1 MTEMREVCLA
11 VASLA
16 RPFRPIT
23 AKLPGWW
30 GVAVLAALLA
40 AFWARPA
47 LCADA
52 TDEGSIRVVTF
63 IQYPR
68 ATASEAGGAYGV
80 FSVSA
85 SGVLCPD
92 YEYPGHHWAQPD
104 GVEYWINPA
113 GSGVL
118 SGTTISATVGAFDT
132 WGGACGPLS
141 FSYQGTTGVA
151 AGVKDGRNVVSWAD
165 LSAYPGALAVTS
177 HWLNSHDEI
186 IEADTRVSVG
196 ELWSY
201 TVPNVTHD
209 LSAVATASA
218 SRYSDPTNSGTSGTY
233 DIRGIMTH
241 EAGHWLNLADLYDET
256 QSELTMFGYGEPGEL
271 KSDTLAYGD
280 ELGVEFIY
288 PARTM
293 SLETSGLPSS
303 SPATIRYWQ
312 GGALQTDTTCENWTA
327 TVDDGSVVSID
338 STVAVSSTER
348 YSTAADTVWNAT
360 SSATYAVPYYHQ
372 YKPEIS
378 VAAAGPAHS
387 DLDNSNYVTLTYVQ
401 HGSVGTFS
409 ASDTQRFNDWLDSGS
424 AASLDQLS
432 SASTSLHRWHASGAT
447 SWIIDSADSRSATY
461 TEQFKATLTLSGLVP
476 SCPAIISAEQDGAT
490 STGTAYD
497 GWSDW
502 ADIGSRLS
510 VSSSVEVSSK
520 ERSRARDETSWTVGS
535 ALESGVRYGRQFLVS
550 VKINGLDE
558 AHPAVLTF
566 VQDGSTTS
574 VGVSGEWS
582 DWVDSRSVLTVD
594 KSVDGGW
601 MGDWSA
607 GDTTDWTVASS
618 MSVSVSYGRGHT
630 GLYILL
636 GALAAGAVIV
646 VVGALVL
653 LHRRSKRGSL
663 PGGPDGVDPF
673 QPPG

>member
-1 MTEMREVCLA
+1 MTGMRELCV
-11 VASLA
+11 
-16 RPFRPIT
+16 
-23 AKLPGWW
+23 KLPGWC
-30 GVAVLAALLA
+30 GVAVLAAILVAL
-40 AFWARPA
+40 WARPA

-52 TDEGSIRVVTF
+52 ADEGSIRVVTF

-68 ATASEAGGAYGV
+68 ATALEAGEAYGV

-85 SGVLCPD
+85 AGVLCPD
-92 YEYPGHHWAQPD
+92 YEYPGHRWARPD
-104 GVEYWINPA
+104 GIEYWINPA

-118 SGTTISATVGAFDT
+118 SGTAISATGAAFDT

-141 FSYQGTTGVA
+141 FSYQGATGVA
-151 AGVKDGRNVVSWAD
+151 AGVKDGRNVVSWGD

-177 HWLNSHDEI
+177 HWLNVHDEI
-186 IEADTRVSVG
+186 IEADTRMSVD

-201 TVPNVTHD
+201 TVPNVAHD
-209 LSAVATASA
+209 LSAVAAA
-218 SRYSDPTNSGTSGTY
+218 NAIRYSDPTNSGTPGTY

-241 EAGHWLNLADLYDET
+241 EAGHWLNLADLYDDA

-271 KSDTLAYGD
+271 KNDTLAYGD
-280 ELGVEFIY
+280 ELGVELIY
-288 PARTM
+288 PARTV

-312 GGALQTDTTCENWTA
+312 GGVLQTDTTCENWTA

-338 STVAVSSTER
+338 SIVAVSSTER

-360 SSATYAVPYYHQ
+360 SSATHAVPYYHQ
-372 YKPEIS
+372 YKPDIS
-378 VAAAGPAHS
+378 VAAAGRGHS
-387 DLDNSNYVTLTYVQ
+387 DLDDGNCVTLTYVQ

-409 ASDTQRFNDWLDSGS
+409 ASDTERFNEWLDSGS

-432 SASTSLHRWHASGAT
+432 SASTSFHRWHASGAT
-447 SWIIDSADSRSATY
+447 SWIIDSAGSRSVTY
-461 TEQFKATLTLSGLVP
+461 TEQFKATLTLSGLGP
-476 SCPAIISAEQDGAT
+476 SCPAIISAEQDGAVI
-490 STGTAYD
+490 TGTACD

-510 VSSSVEVSSK
+510 ISRCVELSSD
-520 ERSRARDETSWTVGS
+520 ERRQARDETSWTVGS

-574 VGVSGEWS
+574 AGVCDEWS
-582 DWVDSRSVLTVD
+582 AWVDSRSALTVD
-594 KSVDGGW
+594 QSVDGGW
-601 MGDWSA
+601 MGDWA
-607 GDTTDWTVASS
+607 ARDTTDWTVASA
-618 MSVSVSYGRGHT
+618 MSVSVSYGRGYT
-630 GLYILL
+630 GLYVLL
-636 GALAAGAVIV
+636 GALAAGAVMAG
-646 VVGALVL
+646 VGALVL
-653 LHRRSKRGSL
+653 LRRRSKRGSL